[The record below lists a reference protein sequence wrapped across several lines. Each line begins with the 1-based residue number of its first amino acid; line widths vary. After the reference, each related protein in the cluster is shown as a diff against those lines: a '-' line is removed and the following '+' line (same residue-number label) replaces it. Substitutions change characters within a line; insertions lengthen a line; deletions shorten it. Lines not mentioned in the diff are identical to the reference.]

1 MNGRF
6 NRTGVAIAAALGIAM
21 LAPTALAQTQ
31 PATPPQAPAQNA
43 APAAQPDTGPAPN
56 DTELKNFANAVV
68 DVQRIQQSVQPELAA
83 AKTPDARTKLQ
94 QSAEKEMEAAVQS
107 HQLTPQRYVQIANLA
122 QTDDSVRA
130 KIQKL
135 LPAAP
140 QPSKS

>member
-31 PATPPQAPAQNA
+31 PAAPPQAPAQNA
-43 APAAQPDTGPAPN
+43 AAQPNTGPAPS
-56 DTELKNFANAVV
+56 DAEIKNFAGAVV
-68 DVQRIQQSVQPELAA
+68 DVQHIQQSMQPELAA

-107 HQLTPQRYVQIANLA
+107 HQLTPQRYVQIATLA

-135 LPAAP
+135 LPAPP
-140 QPSKS
+140 QPSQS